1 MDPEDDDTA
10 LLPHDECMKTIHD
23 PPTKAT
29 LGQERRLRRLEA
41 WKDEV
46 DARHHRGDL
55 ILQKIQG
62 AIDRFSELGERL
74 EKRFDTLEIKTSA
87 MNPWLQRT
95 LEAAVSWGVP
105 VIILCLLWV
114 MAQAGHIPGVKP

>member
-1 MDPEDDDTA
+1 MDTEDDDTV

-23 PPTKAT
+23 PPTKPT
-29 LGQERRLRRLEA
+29 LGQERRLRRLET

-74 EKRFDTLEIKTSA
+74 EKRFDTLELKTSA